1 LQPQLLQQTLKAEV
15 AAASF
20 EEEIDAQHIHALVA
34 VEIRPVQPA
43 HGGFGLTECAIDFGD
58 IDGTSE
64 TYLYLGKWMI
74 MGKSFVLAMICGIW
88 LQPLHGQVGE
98 GAAAPILRQYDQAID
113 QVAERAMQS
122 VVEIEVTG
130 YGVPE
135 HDQDQGQQQALER
148 QRSIGSGVIVDP
160 EGYIVTNNHVIAGAL
175 RIRVIIAPATVELV
189 SGNTHLHNPQRVYEA
204 KLIGTTRYADLALI
218 KIEEKGLPFIPLPEQ
233 FRFRL
238 GQTVVAIGA
247 PEGLDHTVTKGIIS
261 AVGRQPDADRPMVYV
276 QTDAPINPGNSGGPL
291 IDRDGNLVG
300 INTFIVT
307 SGGGSEG
314 LGFAIPEPIVRF
326 VYSELKAHGVVSNVT
341 IGAHAQSITPAL
353 AAGLKLSQDWGVIL
367 SDIDSS
373 GPAAGAGLQPKDVV
387 TAIDGIRVESL
398 PKFTALLYVHQRGAP
413 IRMDVLRDGKPLT
426 VPVTAVAAPPVIE
439 NLSDLIDPRKDL
451 IASLGIFVI
460 DLKHS
465 VAGAMLNLRSQN
477 GVLVAGLLGGE
488 PATAAD
494 LAVGDVVRAVNG
506 KPLDDSQQLRQ
517 ILAGLKPGDAVV
529 LEVERQ
535 SVLQYVAFEME

>member
-1 LQPQLLQQTLKAEV
+1 MSYLFRLLTAKGERMTLPRAFGFALACAVLSQPLCGQDQTPGK
-15 AAASF
+15 AAA
-20 EEEIDAQHIHALVA
+20 
-34 VEIRPVQPA
+34 QP
-43 HGGFGLTECAIDFGD
+43 
-58 IDGTSE
+58 
-64 TYLYLGKWMI
+64 
-74 MGKSFVLAMICGIW
+74 GI
-88 LQPLHGQVGE
+88 LHD
-98 GAAAPILRQYDQAID
+98 YDQAID
-113 QVAERAMQS
+113 QIAERAMQS

-135 HDQDQGQQQALER
+135 HDKDQGEQQQALER

-160 EGYIVTNNHVIAGAL
+160 EGYIITNNHVVAGAL
-175 RIRVIIAPATVELV
+175 RIRVIVAPTTVELAMDK
-189 SGNTHLHNPQRVYEA
+189 TRLHNPQRVYEA
-204 KLIGTTRYADLALI
+204 TLIGTTRYADLALI

-261 AVGRQPDADRPMVYV
+261 AVGRQPEVDRPMVYV

-291 IDRDGNLVG
+291 IDRNGNLVG

-326 VYSELKAHGVVSNVT
+326 VYNELKEHGIVPNVT

-353 AAGLKLSQDWGVIL
+353 AAGLKLPQDWGVIL
-367 SDIDSS
+367 SDIDAG
-373 GPAAGAGLQPKDVV
+373 GPAAAAGLQTKDIV
-387 TAIDGIRVESL
+387 TAIDGRVVDSL
-398 PKFTALLYVHQRGAP
+398 PKYTAFLYVHQRNTP
-413 IRMDVLRDGKPLT
+413 VRMDVLRGGKPQT
-426 VPVTAVAAPPVIE
+426 VSVTAVNAPPVVD
-439 NLSDLIDPRKDL
+439 NLSDLINPKRDL

-465 VAGAMLNLRSQN
+465 PVGAMLNLRSDN
-477 GVLVAGLLGGE
+477 GVLVAALLGGE
-488 PATAAD
+488 PAVAAD
-494 LAVGDVVRAVNG
+494 LSPGDVIRAVNG
-506 KPLDDSQQLRQ
+506 TPLEDSQQLRQ

>member
-1 LQPQLLQQTLKAEV
+1 MTMRRVFWL
-15 AAASF
+15 
-20 EEEIDAQHIHALVA
+20 
-34 VEIRPVQPA
+34 
-43 HGGFGLTECAIDFGD
+43 GLACI
-58 IDGTSE
+58 
-64 TYLYLGKWMI
+64 
-74 MGKSFVLAMICGIW
+74 VLS
-88 LQPLHGQVGE
+88 QPLYGQDQSP
-98 GAAAPILRQYDQAID
+98 AILKEYDQAID
-113 QVAERAMQS
+113 RVAERAMES

-135 HDQDQGQQQALER
+135 NDKDQGQQQPQALER

-160 EGYIVTNNHVIAGAL
+160 DGYIITNNHVVAGAL
-175 RIRVIIAPATVELV
+175 RIRVIIAPATVEIE
-189 SGNTHLHNPQRVYEA
+189 SGNTRLNNPQRIYEA
-204 KLIGTTRYADLALI
+204 KLIGSTRYADLALI
-218 KIEEKGLPFIPLPEQ
+218 KIEEKGLPHIPLPEQ
-233 FRFRL
+233 FHFRL

-261 AVGRQPDADRPMVYV
+261 AVGRQPEVDRPMVYV

-300 INTFIVT
+300 INTFIVS

-326 VYSELKAHGVVSNVT
+326 VYNQLKEHGIVPNVT

-353 AAGLKLSQDWGVIL
+353 AAGLKLPQDWGVII
-367 SDIDSS
+367 SDVDTG
-373 GPAAGAGLQPKDVV
+373 GPAAAAGLHPRDIV
-387 TAIDGIRVESL
+387 TTMDRLRVDSL
-398 PKFTALLYVHQRGAP
+398 PKYTAFLYVHKRNTP
-413 IRMDVLRDGKPLT
+413 IRMEVLRDGKPLT
-426 VPVTAVAAPPVIE
+426 LAVTPVDAPPLID
-439 NLSDLIDPRKDL
+439 NLSDLINPKRDL

-465 VAGAMLNLRSQN
+465 AVGAMLNLRSDA

-494 LAVGDVVRAVNG
+494 LAVGDVIRAING
-506 KPLDDSQQLRQ
+506 QPLNDSQQLRQ
-517 ILAGLKPGDAVV
+517 ILAALKPGDAVV

-535 SVLQYVAFEME
+535 AVLQYVAFEME

>member
-1 LQPQLLQQTLKAEV
+1 MTPGKAFWLALACTVLSQPLRGQTPSP
-15 AAASF
+15 AAA
-20 EEEIDAQHIHALVA
+20 E
-34 VEIRPVQPA
+34 P
-43 HGGFGLTECAIDFGD
+43 
-58 IDGTSE
+58 
-64 TYLYLGKWMI
+64 
-74 MGKSFVLAMICGIW
+74 GI
-88 LQPLHGQVGE
+88 LKD
-98 GAAAPILRQYDQAID
+98 YDQAID
-113 QVAERAMQS
+113 QIAERAMQS

-135 HDQDQGQQQALER
+135 KDKDQGDQQQALER

-160 EGYIVTNNHVIAGAL
+160 DGYIITNNHVVAGAM
-175 RIRVIIAPATVELV
+175 RIRVIIAPVTVELAM
-189 SGNTHLHNPQRVYEA
+189 GAHLNNPQRVYEA
-204 KLIGTTRYADLALI
+204 KLIGTARYADLALI

-233 FRFRL
+233 FHFRL

-261 AVGRQPDADRPMVYV
+261 AVGRQPEVDRPMVYV

-291 IDRDGNLVG
+291 IDRNGNLVG

-326 VYSELKAHGVVSNVT
+326 VYGELKEHGIIPNVT

-353 AAGLKLSQDWGVIL
+353 AAGLKLPQDWGVIL
-367 SDIDSS
+367 SDIDS
-373 GPAAGAGLQPKDVV
+373 GGAAAAAGLHAKDIV
-387 TAIDGIRVESL
+387 TTIDGARVDSL
-398 PKFTALLYVHQRGAP
+398 PKCTAFLYVHKRNTP
-413 IRMDVLRDGKPLT
+413 IRMEVLRDGKPVT
-426 VPVTAVAAPPVIE
+426 VSITAVAAPPLVD
-439 NLSDLIDPRKDL
+439 NLSDLINPKRDL
-451 IASLGIFVI
+451 IATLGIFVI

-465 VAGAMLNLRSQN
+465 QIGAMLSLRSEN

-494 LAVGDVVRAVNG
+494 LSVGDVIRAVNG
-506 KPLDDSQQLRQ
+506 TPLDNSQQLRQ
-517 ILAGLKPGDAVV
+517 ILGGLKPGDAVV

>member
-1 LQPQLLQQTLKAEV
+1 MT
-15 AAASF
+15 
-20 EEEIDAQHIHALVA
+20 
-34 VEIRPVQPA
+34 
-43 HGGFGLTECAIDFGD
+43 
-58 IDGTSE
+58 
-64 TYLYLGKWMI
+64 
-74 MGKSFVLAMICGIW
+74 MGKALWLGLAFTVLS
-88 LQPLHGQVGE
+88 QPLYGQDQSP
-98 GAAAPILRQYDQAID
+98 AILKEYDQAIGHI
-113 QVAERAMQS
+113 AERAMQS

-135 HDQDQGQQQALER
+135 SDKDQGGGQQALER

-160 EGYIVTNNHVIAGAL
+160 DGYIITNNHVVAGAM

-189 SGNTHLHNPQRVYEA
+189 SGNTRLDNPQRTYEA
-204 KLIGTTRYADLALI
+204 KLIGSTRYADLALI
-218 KIEEKGLPFIPLPEQ
+218 KIEAKGLPYIPLPAE
-233 FRFRL
+233 FHFRL

-261 AVGRQPDADRPMVYV
+261 AVGRQPEVDRPMVYV

-291 IDRDGNLVG
+291 IDRDGDLVG

-314 LGFAIPEPIVRF
+314 LGFAIPEPIVRV
-326 VYSELKAHGVVSNVT
+326 VYNELKEHGKIANVT

-353 AAGLKLSQDWGVIL
+353 AAGLKLPQDWGVII
-367 SDIDSS
+367 SDVDAG
-373 GPAAGAGLQPKDVV
+373 GPAAAAGLHPRDVV
-387 TAIDGIRVESL
+387 TTMDGRRVDAL
-398 PKFTALLYVHQRGAP
+398 PKYTAFLYVHRRNTP
-413 IRMDVLRDGKPLT
+413 IRMEVLRDGKPLT
-426 VPVTAVAAPPVIE
+426 LAVTPVDAPPLID
-439 NLSDLIDPRKDL
+439 NLSDLINPQRDL
-451 IASLGIFVI
+451 VASLGIFVI

-465 VAGAMLNLRSQN
+465 AVGAMLNLRSDT

-494 LAVGDVVRAVNG
+494 LAAGDVIRAING
-506 KPLDDSQQLRQ
+506 QPLNDSQQLRQ

-535 SVLQYVAFEME
+535 AVLQYVAFEME

>member
-1 LQPQLLQQTLKAEV
+1 MT
-15 AAASF
+15 
-20 EEEIDAQHIHALVA
+20 
-34 VEIRPVQPA
+34 
-43 HGGFGLTECAIDFGD
+43 
-58 IDGTSE
+58 
-64 TYLYLGKWMI
+64 
-74 MGKSFVLAMICGIW
+74 MGKGFAIAWMCVVCLP
-88 LQPLHGQVGE
+88 LLHGQTKSPD
-98 GAAAPILRQYDQAID
+98 AAVAEPSILKEYDQAID

-135 HDQDQGQQQALER
+135 KDKDQGDQQQALER
-148 QRSIGSGVIVDP
+148 QRSLGSGVIVDP
-160 EGYIVTNNHVIAGAL
+160 DGYIMTNNHVVAGAL

-189 SGNTHLHNPQRVYEA
+189 MGNTKLGNRQRVYEA

-218 KIEEKGLPFIPLPEQ
+218 KIEEKGLPFIPLPEL
-233 FRFRL
+233 FHVRL

-261 AVGRQPDADRPMVYV
+261 AVGRQPEVDRPMVYV

-291 IDRDGNLVG
+291 IDRNGDLVG

-326 VYSELKAHGVVSNVT
+326 VYHELKEHGIVPQVT
-341 IGAHAQSITPAL
+341 IGAHAQTITPAL
-353 AAGLKLSQDWGVIL
+353 AAGLKLPQDWGVIL
-367 SDIDSS
+367 SDIDSG
-373 GPAAGAGLQPKDVV
+373 GPAAAAGLKAKDVV
-387 TAIDGIRVESL
+387 TTMDGFKVDAL
-398 PKFTALLYVHQRGAP
+398 PKYTAFLYVHKRDTP
-413 IRMDVLRDGKPLT
+413 INMEVLRDGKPVT
-426 VPVTAVAAPPVIE
+426 VSVTPVNLPPVIE
-439 NLSDLIDPRKDL
+439 NLSDLINPKRDL
-451 IASLGIFVI
+451 IAPLGIFVI

-465 VAGAMLNLRSQN
+465 SVGATLNLRSDH

-494 LAVGDVVRAVNG
+494 LGAGDVIRAVNG
-506 KPLDDSQQLRQ
+506 QPLDDSQQLRQ
-517 ILAGLKPGDAVV
+517 ILGGLKPGDAVV